1 VSEEVL
7 LKKRRQA
14 SPIAPK
20 RGNNAS
26 GSQNQGV
33 KVANGDQ
40 KPGKDQVEE

>member
-1 VSEEVL
+1 VTEEVL

-40 KPGKDQVEE
+40 KPGKDQV